1 MFSSNRRFSGAKPI
15 GGNPMTKLKKPL
27 SALLVIVAMI
37 AAVYVFWNASA
48 FPSLEQVE
56 QLGHSLGALTL
67 LPPVL
72 AVLLAFLTGDVI
84 LSLLAGVVA
93 GAAMLTAL
101 TGDGV
106 LYATFHRAV
115 ISIVDTSTDWENVR
129 VLLLCVCVGGM
140 EGVIR
145 YSGGFETTARVLSK
159 RLRSPRKVNLISQ
172 LFCILFFFDDYAN
185 ALISG
190 PVLTPV
196 TDKAGVSREKLSYI
210 VDSTAAP
217 LAGIAI
223 ISSWVAVE
231 VSVIQEGLDVIG
243 ADASAFQI
251 FLGSIPYCFYCIF
264 ALAFVLLL
272 TILGREYG
280 PMLEAERR
288 ARKGQPLK
296 QGTQLVRIR
305 SEELRG
311 SYAKDKS
318 WQRIALAFGS
328 IALMLI
334 FALIAFYVTGRQ
346 EAIAQGL
353 LSPDAPFRFR
363 DLSTIIG
370 CADTIQLVL
379 EASIFAGLMA
389 LLGGIFFRLFTLSDG
404 ILAWIEGASSLVS
417 TIVVLVLAWTLAGTV
432 DKLGTVYYVV
442 DLIQSGV
449 PQFFVPTLI
458 FVTCCVVSFAAGS
471 YGCMFMIMPIAV
483 PIVAAVGGIA
493 ENPAADPFM
502 LSCVAAVL
510 SGAIFGDHCSPMTD
524 CTILAA
530 LGAGCETMDHVK
542 TQMPYAL
549 TVAITSVLFGTL
561 LTSFGVSPWIA
572 LALGILFMAAIIRFV
587 GKKP

>member
-1 MFSSNRRFSGAKPI
+1 MTKYKKPI
-15 GGNPMTKLKKPL
+15 G
-27 SALLVIVAMI
+27 LLLCMFAI
-37 AAVYVFWNASA
+37 AVVVYVFLRADTLPA
-48 FPSLEQVE
+48 LEMTVE
-56 QLGHSLGALTL
+56 LGHSLGFLSL
-67 LPPVL
+67 VPVIF
-72 AVLLAFLTGDVI
+72 AVLLAFLTSDVI
-84 LSLLAGVVA
+84 LSLLAGVLV

-101 TGDGV
+101 VGDGV
-106 LYATFHRAV
+106 AYATFHRAIV
-115 ISIVDTSTDWENVR
+115 SIVETSADYENVR
-129 VLLLCVCVGGM
+129 VLLLCVAVGGM

-145 YSGGFETTARVLSK
+145 FSGGFETTARVMAG

-172 LFCILFFFDDYAN
+172 LFCTLFFFDDYAN

-190 PVLTPV
+190 PVLMPV

-217 LAGIAI
+217 LAGVAV

-243 ADASAFQI
+243 VNASAFQI

-264 ALAFVLLL
+264 ALSFVLLL
-272 TILGREYG
+272 TISGREFG
-280 PMLEAERR
+280 PMLDAERR
-288 ARKGQPLK
+288 ARAGQTVK
-296 QGTQLVRIR
+296 RGTRVEKIR
-305 SEELRG
+305 SEELPGNYSQDR
-311 SYAKDKS
+311 A
-318 WQRIALAFGS
+318 WRRIALAFGS
-328 IALMLI
+328 IAVMLI
-334 FALIAFYVTGRQ
+334 FSLISFYVTGKQ
-346 EAIAQGL
+346 EAILQGL
-353 LSPDAPFRFR
+353 IASDVPFRFS

-370 CADTIQLVL
+370 CADTIQLVM
-379 EASIFAGLMA
+379 EAALFVGIAALIAGTLMH
-389 LLGGIFFRLFTLSDG
+389 LFTLSDG

-417 TIVVLVLAWTLAGTV
+417 TMVVLILAWTLAGII
-432 DKLGTVYYVV
+432 DQLGTVYYVV
-442 DLIQSGV
+442 DIISAGI
-449 PQFFVPTLI
+449 PQFFVPTLVFI
-458 FVTCCVVSFAAGS
+458 SCCIVSFAAGS

-483 PIVAAVGGIA
+483 PIVAAIGGIA

-530 LGAGCETMDHVK
+530 LGAGCETMDHVR

-561 LTSFGVSPWIA
+561 LTSFGISPFIG
-572 LALGILFMAAIIRFV
+572 LVTGIIFMGLIIQFA

>member
-1 MFSSNRRFSGAKPI
+1 MSKYKKPI
-15 GGNPMTKLKKPL
+15 GLL
-27 SALLVIVAMI
+27 LCLCALAVV
-37 AAVYVFWNASA
+37 VYVFLQADA
-48 FPSLEQVE
+48 LPGVE
-56 QLGHSLGALTL
+56 STEELGHALGFLSLV
-67 LPPVL
+67 PPL
-72 AVLLAFLTGDVI
+72 FAVLLAFLTSDVI
-84 LSLLAGVVA
+84 LSLLAGVLI
-93 GAAMLTAL
+93 GTAMLTAL
-101 TGDGV
+101 SGDGV
-106 LYATFHRAV
+106 VYATFHRAV
-115 ISIVDTSTDWENVR
+115 VSIVETSADYDNVR
-129 VLLLCVCVGGM
+129 VLLLCIAVGGM

-145 YSGGFETTARVLSK
+145 FSGGFETTARVMAK

-172 LFCILFFFDDYAN
+172 LFCMLFFFDDYAN

-217 LAGIAI
+217 LAGIAV

-251 FLGSIPYCFYCIF
+251 FMGSIPYCFYCIF
-264 ALAFVLLL
+264 ALAFVVLL
-272 TILGREYG
+272 TMTGREFG

-288 ARKGQPLK
+288 ARGGQPLK
-296 QGTQLVRIR
+296 SGTHVERVR
-305 SEELRG
+305 SEELPGNDAEDR
-311 SYAKDKS
+311 S
-318 WQRIALAFGS
+318 WRRILLAFGS
-328 IALMLI
+328 IAVMFI
-334 FALIAFYVTGRQ
+334 FSLVSFYVTGRQ

-353 LSPDAPFRFR
+353 LMADAPFRFS

-370 CADTIQLVL
+370 CADTIQLVM
-379 EASIFAGLMA
+379 EAA
-389 LLGGIFFRLFTLSDG
+389 LLVGIVALVSGTLMHLFTLSDG

-417 TIVVLVLAWTLAGTV
+417 TMVVLVLAWTLAGTV
-432 DKLGTVYYVV
+432 DQLGTVYYVV
-442 DLIQSGV
+442 DIISTGV
-449 PQFFVPTLI
+449 PQFFVPTLL
-458 FVTCCVVSFAAGS
+458 FLTCCVVSFAAGS

-483 PIVAAVGGIA
+483 PLVAAIGGIA

-530 LGAGCETMDHVK
+530 LGAGCETMDHVR

-549 TVAITSVLFGTL
+549 TVAVTSIVFGTL
-561 LTSFGVSPWIA
+561 LTSFGISPLIG
-572 LALGILFMAAIIRFV
+572 LGLGVVFMGVVIRIF

>member
-1 MFSSNRRFSGAKPI
+1 MSKYKKLI
-15 GGNPMTKLKKPL
+15 GLLLCLGI
-27 SALLVIVAMI
+27 LVIVAF
-37 AAVYVFWNASA
+37 VFLRADA
-48 FPSLEQVE
+48 LPSLEDTE
-56 QLGHSLGALTL
+56 ALGHALGFLSLV
-67 LPPVL
+67 PPVF
-72 AVLLAFLTGDVI
+72 AVLLAFLTSDVI
-84 LSLLAGVVA
+84 LSLLAGVLV

-101 TGDGV
+101 SGDGV
-106 LYATFHRAV
+106 VYATFHRAV
-115 ISIVDTSTDWENVR
+115 VSIVETSADYENVR
-129 VLLLCVCVGGM
+129 VLLLCIAVGGM

-145 YSGGFETTARVLSK
+145 FSGGFETTARVMAE

-172 LFCILFFFDDYAN
+172 LFCTLFFFDDYAN

-190 PVLTPV
+190 PVLMPV

-217 LAGIAI
+217 LAGIAV

-243 ADASAFQI
+243 ANASAFQI

-272 TILGREYG
+272 TLTGREFG

-288 ARKGQPLK
+288 ARAGQTVKKGTRVEK
-296 QGTQLVRIR
+296 VR
-305 SEELRG
+305 SEELPG
-311 SYAKDKS
+311 NYAQDRS
-318 WQRIALAFGS
+318 WCRIALAFGS
-328 IALMLI
+328 IGVMFI
-334 FALIAFYVTGRQ
+334 FSLVSFYVTGRQ

-353 LSPDAPFRFR
+353 ILADAPFRFA

-370 CADTIQLVL
+370 CADTIQLVM
-379 EASIFAGLMA
+379 EAA
-389 LLGGIFFRLFTLSDG
+389 LLVGIAALVSGTLMHLFTLSDG

-417 TIVVLVLAWTLAGTV
+417 TMVVLVLAWTLAGTV

-442 DLIQSGV
+442 DIISAGI

-458 FVTCCVVSFAAGS
+458 FLTCCVVSFATGS

-483 PIVAAVGGIA
+483 PIVAAIGGIA
-493 ENPAADPFM
+493 ENPASDPFM

-530 LGAGCETMDHVK
+530 LGAGCETMDHVR
-542 TQMPYAL
+542 TQMPYAI

-561 LTSFGVSPWIA
+561 LTS
-572 LALGILFMAAIIRFV
+572 LGISPFIGLISGVVFMCCVICV
-587 GKKP
+587 LGKKP

>member
-1 MFSSNRRFSGAKPI
+1 MSKYKKLI
-15 GGNPMTKLKKPL
+15 GLLLCLGI
-27 SALLVIVAMI
+27 LVIVAF
-37 AAVYVFWNASA
+37 VFLRADA
-48 FPSLEQVE
+48 LPSLEDTE
-56 QLGHSLGALTL
+56 ALGHALGFLSLV
-67 LPPVL
+67 PPVF
-72 AVLLAFLTGDVI
+72 AVLLAFLTSDVI
-84 LSLLAGVVA
+84 LSLLAGVLV

-101 TGDGV
+101 SGDGV
-106 LYATFHRAV
+106 VYATFHRAV
-115 ISIVDTSTDWENVR
+115 VSIVETSADYENVR
-129 VLLLCVCVGGM
+129 VLLLCIAVGGM

-145 YSGGFETTARVLSK
+145 FSGGFETTARVMAE

-172 LFCILFFFDDYAN
+172 LFCTLFFFDDYAN

-190 PVLTPV
+190 PVLMPV

-217 LAGIAI
+217 LAGIAV

-243 ADASAFQI
+243 ANASAFQI

-272 TILGREYG
+272 TLTGREFG

-288 ARKGQPLK
+288 ARAGQTVKKGTRVEK
-296 QGTQLVRIR
+296 VR
-305 SEELRG
+305 SEELPG
-311 SYAKDKS
+311 NYAQDRS
-318 WQRIALAFGS
+318 WCRIALAFGS
-328 IALMLI
+328 IGVMFI
-334 FALIAFYVTGRQ
+334 FSLVSFYVTGRQ

-353 LSPDAPFRFR
+353 ILPDATFRFA

-370 CADTIQLVL
+370 CADTIQLVM
-379 EASIFAGLMA
+379 EAA
-389 LLGGIFFRLFTLSDG
+389 LLVGIAALVSGTLMHLFTLSDG

-417 TIVVLVLAWTLAGTV
+417 TMVVLVLAWTLAGTV

-442 DLIQSGV
+442 DIISAGI

-458 FVTCCVVSFAAGS
+458 FLTCCVVSFATGS

-483 PIVAAVGGIA
+483 PIVAAIGGIA
-493 ENPAADPFM
+493 ENPASDPFM

-530 LGAGCETMDHVK
+530 LGAGCETMDHVR
-542 TQMPYAL
+542 TQMPYAI

-561 LTSFGVSPWIA
+561 LTS
-572 LALGILFMAAIIRFV
+572 LGISPFIGLISGVVFMCCVICV
-587 GKKP
+587 LGKKP

>member
-1 MFSSNRRFSGAKPI
+1 MAKYKKPI
-15 GGNPMTKLKKPL
+15 G
-27 SALLVIVAMI
+27 LLLCLCVVAIVIS
-37 AAVYVFWNASA
+37 VFIRADSL
-48 FPSLEQVE
+48 PSIENTE
-56 QLGHSLGALTL
+56 ELGHALGILTL
-67 LPPVL
+67 LPPVF
-72 AVLLAFLTGDVI
+72 AVLLAFLTSDVI
-84 LSLLAGVVA
+84 LSLLAGVLT

-101 TGDGV
+101 HGDGIA
-106 LYATFHRAV
+106 YATFHRAIV
-115 ISIVDTSTDWENVR
+115 SIVETSADYENVR
-129 VLLLCVCVGGM
+129 VLLLCIAVGGM

-145 YSGGFETTARVLSK
+145 YSGGFETTARVMAK

-172 LFCILFFFDDYAN
+172 LFCGLFFFDDYAN

-196 TDKAGVSREKLSYI
+196 TDKAGISREKLSYI

-217 LAGIAI
+217 LAGIAV

-243 ADASAFQI
+243 ANASAFQI

-272 TILGREYG
+272 TLTGKEFG

-288 ARKGQPLK
+288 ARTGETAKR
-296 QGTQLVRIR
+296 GTRFEKVR
-305 SEELRG
+305 SEELPGNYSQDR
-311 SYAKDKS
+311 A
-318 WQRIALAFGS
+318 WLRIALAFGS
-328 IALMLI
+328 IGTMFIFSLI
-334 FALIAFYVTGRQ
+334 SFYVTGRN

-353 LSPDAPFRFR
+353 ILADAPFRFA

-370 CADTIQLVL
+370 CADTIQLVM
-379 EASIFAGLMA
+379 EAALFVGIVALIAGTLMH
-389 LLGGIFFRLFTLSDG
+389 LFTLSDG

-417 TIVVLVLAWTLAGTV
+417 TMVVLVLAWTLAGTV
-432 DKLGTVYYVV
+432 DQLGTVYYVV
-442 DLIQSGV
+442 DIISAGI

-458 FVTCCVVSFAAGS
+458 FLTCCIVSFAAGS

-483 PIVAAVGGIA
+483 PIVAAIGGIA

-530 LGAGCETMDHVK
+530 LGAGCETMDHVR

-549 TVAITSVLFGTL
+549 TVAVTSVAFGTI
-561 LTSFGVSPWIA
+561 LTSFGISPYIG
-572 LALGILFMAAIIRFV
+572 LLIGIVFMGVVIQV
-587 GKKP
+587 LGKKP

>member
-1 MFSSNRRFSGAKPI
+1 MS
-15 GGNPMTKLKKPL
+15 KLKKPIG
-27 SALLVIVAMI
+27 LVLCIAVVAIIVS
-37 AAVYVFWNASA
+37 VFMRADTL
-48 FPSLEQVE
+48 PSLENTAE
-56 QLGHSLGALTL
+56 LGRALGALSL
-67 LPPVL
+67 VPPL
-72 AVLLAFLTGDVI
+72 FAVLLAFLTSDVI
-84 LSLLAGVVA
+84 LSLMAGVLA

-101 TGDGV
+101 SGDGV
-106 LYATFHRAV
+106 VYATFHRAV
-115 ISIVDTSTDWENVR
+115 VSIVETSADYENVR
-129 VLLLCVCVGGM
+129 VLLLCIAVGGM

-145 YSGGFETTARVLSK
+145 FSGGFETTARVMAK

-172 LFCILFFFDDYAN
+172 LFCALFFFDDYAN

-217 LAGIAI
+217 LAGIAV

-272 TILGREYG
+272 TLLGREFG
-280 PMLEAERR
+280 PMLAAERR
-288 ARKGQPLK
+288 ARSGQPLK
-296 QGTQLVRIR
+296 KGTQLEKVR
-305 SEELRG
+305 SEELPGNDAEDR
-311 SYAKDKS
+311 S
-318 WQRIALAFGS
+318 WRRIALAFGS
-328 IALMLI
+328 IGVMFI
-334 FALIAFYVTGRQ
+334 FSLVAFYVTGRQ

-353 LSPDAPFRFR
+353 LAADAPFRFA

-370 CADTIQLVL
+370 CADTIQLVM
-379 EASIFAGLMA
+379 EAALFVGIIGLIAGTLMH
-389 LLGGIFFRLFTLSDG
+389 LFKFSDG

-417 TIVVLVLAWTLAGTV
+417 TMVVLVLAWTLAGTV
-432 DKLGTVYYVV
+432 DQLGTVYYVV
-442 DLIQSGV
+442 DIISAGV
-449 PQFFVPTLI
+449 PQILVPTLI
-458 FVTCCVVSFAAGS
+458 FVTCCLISFATGS
-471 YGCMFMIMPIAV
+471 YGCMFMVMPIAV

-493 ENPAADPFM
+493 ENPAADPLM

-530 LGAGCETMDHVK
+530 LGAGCETMDHVR

-549 TVAITSVLFGTL
+549 TVAATSVVFGTL
-561 LTSFGVSPWIA
+561 LTSFGVSPLIG
-572 LALGILFMAAIIRFV
+572 LGLGIVFMALVIRFV

>member
-1 MFSSNRRFSGAKPI
+1 MAKYKKPI
-15 GGNPMTKLKKPL
+15 G
-27 SALLVIVAMI
+27 LLLCLCVVAIVIS
-37 AAVYVFWNASA
+37 VFIRADSL
-48 FPSLEQVE
+48 PSIENTE
-56 QLGHSLGALTL
+56 ELGHALGILTL
-67 LPPVL
+67 LPPVF
-72 AVLLAFLTGDVI
+72 AVLLAFLTSDVI
-84 LSLLAGVVA
+84 LSLLAGVLT

-101 TGDGV
+101 HGDGIA
-106 LYATFHRAV
+106 YATFHRAIV
-115 ISIVDTSTDWENVR
+115 SIVETSADYENVR
-129 VLLLCVCVGGM
+129 VLLLCIAVGGM

-145 YSGGFETTARVLSK
+145 FSGGFETTARVMAK

-172 LFCILFFFDDYAN
+172 LFCGLFFFDDYAN

-196 TDKAGVSREKLSYI
+196 TDKAGISREKLSYI

-217 LAGIAI
+217 LAGIAV

-243 ADASAFQI
+243 ANASAFQI

-272 TILGREYG
+272 TLTGKEFG

-288 ARKGQPLK
+288 ARTGETAKR
-296 QGTQLVRIR
+296 GTRFEKVR
-305 SEELRG
+305 SEELPGNYSQDR
-311 SYAKDKS
+311 A
-318 WQRIALAFGS
+318 WRRIALAFGS
-328 IALMLI
+328 IGTMFIFSLI
-334 FALIAFYVTGRQ
+334 SFYVTGRN

-353 LSPDAPFRFR
+353 ILADAPFRFA

-370 CADTIQLVL
+370 CADTIQLVM
-379 EASIFAGLMA
+379 EAALFVGIVALIAGTLMH
-389 LLGGIFFRLFTLSDG
+389 LFTLTDG

-417 TIVVLVLAWTLAGTV
+417 TMVVLVLAWTLAGTV
-432 DKLGTVYYVV
+432 DQLGTVYYVV
-442 DLIQSGV
+442 DIISAGI

-458 FVTCCVVSFAAGS
+458 FLTCCIVSFAAGS

-483 PIVAAVGGIA
+483 PIVAAIGGIA

-530 LGAGCETMDHVK
+530 LGAGCETMDHVR

-549 TVAITSVLFGTL
+549 TVAVTSVAFGTI
-561 LTSFGVSPWIA
+561 LTSFGISPYIG
-572 LALGILFMAAIIRFV
+572 LLIGIVFMGVVIQV
-587 GKKP
+587 LGKKP

>member
-1 MFSSNRRFSGAKPI
+1 MKNYKKII
-15 GGNPMTKLKKPL
+15 GLL
-27 SALLVIVAMI
+27 LCLCALAVV
-37 AAVYVFWNASA
+37 VYVFMQADALPVLDNT
-48 FPSLEQVE
+48 EE
-56 QLGHSLGALTL
+56 LGHALGIISLV
-67 LPPVL
+67 PVVF
-72 AVLLAFLTGDVI
+72 AVTLAFLTSDVI
-84 LSLLAGVVA
+84 LSLLAGVLT

-101 TGDGV
+101 SGDGIV
-106 LYATFHRAV
+106 YATFHRAV
-115 ISIVDTSTDWENVR
+115 VSIVETSADYENVR
-129 VLLLCVCVGGM
+129 VLLLCIAVGGM

-145 YSGGFETTARVLSK
+145 FSGGFETTARVMAK
-159 RLRSPRKVNLISQ
+159 RLRSPRKVNLIAQ
-172 LFCILFFFDDYAN
+172 LFCSLFFFDDYAN

-217 LAGIAI
+217 LAGIAV

-243 ADASAFQI
+243 ANASAFQI

-272 TILGREYG
+272 TVTGREFG

-288 ARKGQPLK
+288 ARAGYTVKR
-296 QGTQLVRIR
+296 GTRVEKVR
-305 SEELRG
+305 SEELPGNYSHDR
-311 SYAKDKS
+311 S
-318 WQRIALAFGS
+318 WRRITLAFGS
-328 IALMLI
+328 IAVMFVFSLV
-334 FALIAFYVTGRQ
+334 AFYVTGRQ
-346 EAIAQGL
+346 EAIVQGL
-353 LSPDAPFRFR
+353 LAADVPFRLG

-370 CADTIQLVL
+370 CADTIQLVM
-379 EASIFAGLMA
+379 EAALFVGIAALIAGTTMH
-389 LLGGIFFRLFTLSDG
+389 LFTLSDG

-417 TIVVLVLAWTLAGTV
+417 TMVVLVLAWSLAGTI
-432 DKLGTVYYVV
+432 DQLGTVYYVV
-442 DLIQSGV
+442 DIISAGI

-458 FVTCCVVSFAAGS
+458 FLTCCVVSFAAGS

-483 PIVAAVGGIA
+483 PIVAAIGGIA
-493 ENPAADPFM
+493 ENPAVDPFM

-530 LGAGCETMDHVK
+530 LGAGCETMDHVR
-542 TQMPYAL
+542 TQMPYAI
-549 TVAITSVLFGTL
+549 TVAVTSVLFGTL
-561 LTSFGVSPWIA
+561 LTSFGVSPFIG
-572 LALGILFMAAIIRFV
+572 LGLGIIFMWLVIRIL

>member
-1 MFSSNRRFSGAKPI
+1 
-15 GGNPMTKLKKPL
+15 MTKYKKFL
-27 SALLVIVAMI
+27 GLLLCLCALAVAI
-37 AAVYVFWNASA
+37 YVFTQAQTLSG
-48 FPSLEQVE
+48 LEDRE
-56 QLGHSLGALTL
+56 SLGRALGFL
-67 LPPVL
+67 SVIPPL
-72 AVLLAFLTGDVI
+72 FAVLLSFLTGDVI
-84 LSLLAGVVA
+84 LSLLAGVLT

-101 TGDGV
+101 NGDGTV
-106 LYATFHRAV
+106 YATFHRAV
-115 ISIVDTSTDWENVR
+115 VSIAQTSADYENVR
-129 VLLLCVCVGGM
+129 VLLLCVAVGGM

-145 YSGGFETTARVLSK
+145 FSGGFETTARVLSK

-172 LFCILFFFDDYAN
+172 LFCTLFFFDDYAN

-217 LAGIAI
+217 LAGIAV

-231 VSVIQEGLDVIG
+231 VSVIQEGLDMIG
-243 ADASAFQI
+243 VQTNAFQI

-272 TILGREYG
+272 TLTNREFG

-288 ARKGQPLK
+288 ARAGHPLK
-296 QGTQLVRIR
+296 KGTQVERVR
-305 SEELRG
+305 SEELPGNYSEDR
-311 SYAKDKS
+311 S
-318 WQRIALAFGS
+318 WRRIALAFGS
-328 IALMLI
+328 IAVMFI
-334 FALIAFYVTGRQ
+334 FSLVSFYVTGRQ
-346 EAIAQGL
+346 EAVAQGL
-353 LSPDAPFRFR
+353 IPGDAPFRFSY
-363 DLSTIIG
+363 LSTIIG
-370 CADTIQLVL
+370 CADTIQLVM
-379 EASIFAGLMA
+379 EAAMFVGVVALVAGTLMH
-389 LLGGIFFRLFTLSDG
+389 LFKLSDG
-404 ILAWIEGASSLVS
+404 IIAWIQGGSSLMS
-417 TIVVLVLAWTLAGTV
+417 TLLVLILAWTLAGIT
-432 DKLGTVYYVV
+432 DQLGTVHYVV
-442 DLIQSGV
+442 ELISMGI

-458 FVTCCVVSFAAGS
+458 FLTCCVVSFAAGS

-530 LGAGCETMDHVK
+530 LGAGCETMDHVR

-549 TVAITSVLFGTL
+549 TVAVTSVIFGTV
-561 LTSFGVSPWIA
+561 LTSFGVSPFLG
-572 LALGILFMAAIIRFV
+572 LALGVAFMCIVIRV
-587 GKKP
+587 LGKKP

>member
-1 MFSSNRRFSGAKPI
+1 MRNY
-15 GGNPMTKLKKPL
+15 KKPL
-27 SALLVIVAMI
+27 GLLLCLCAVAVV
-37 AAVYVFWNASA
+37 VYVFARA
-48 FPSLEQVE
+48 DALPALEDTAELGRALGFLSLV
-56 QLGHSLGALTL
+56 
-67 LPPVL
+67 PPIF
-72 AVLLAFLTGDVI
+72 AVLLAFLTSDVI
-84 LSLLAGVVA
+84 LSLLAGVLT

-101 TGDGV
+101 TGDGTV
-106 LYATFHRAV
+106 YATFHRAV
-115 ISIVDTSTDWENVR
+115 VSIVETSADYENVR
-129 VLLLCVCVGGM
+129 VLLLCIAVGGM

-145 YSGGFETTARVLSK
+145 FSGGFETTARVLSK

-172 LFCILFFFDDYAN
+172 LFCTLFFFDDYAN

-217 LAGIAI
+217 LAGIAV

-243 ADASAFQI
+243 ANTSAFQI

-272 TILGREYG
+272 TVMNREFG

-288 ARKGQPLK
+288 ARGGQPLK
-296 QGTQLVRIR
+296 RGTQLERVRN
-305 SEELRG
+305 EELTGNDAEDR
-311 SYAKDKS
+311 S
-318 WQRIALAFGS
+318 WRRIVLAFGS
-328 IALMLI
+328 IGVMLL
-334 FALIAFYVTGRQ
+334 FSLVAFYVTGRQ

-353 LSPDAPFRFR
+353 LAADAPFRFG

-370 CADTIQLVL
+370 CADTIQLVM
-379 EASIFAGLMA
+379 EAALFVGIVALVAGTLMH
-389 LLGGIFFRLFTLSDG
+389 LFTLSDG

-417 TIVVLVLAWTLAGTV
+417 TMVVLVLAWTLAGTV
-432 DKLGTVYYVV
+432 DQLGTVYYVV
-442 DLIQSGV
+442 DIISMGV
-449 PQFFVPTLI
+449 AQFFVPTLI
-458 FVTCCVVSFAAGS
+458 FLTCCVVSFAAGS

-530 LGAGCETMDHVK
+530 LGAGCETMDHVR

-561 LTSFGVSPWIA
+561 LTSFGISPFVG
-572 LALGILFMAAIIRFV
+572 LGLGVVFMALVIRV
-587 GKKP
+587 LGKRP

>member
-1 MFSSNRRFSGAKPI
+1 
-15 GGNPMTKLKKPL
+15 MTKLKKPL

-264 ALAFVLLL
+264 ALVFVLLL
-272 TILGREYG
+272 TLLGREYG

-334 FALIAFYVTGRQ
+334 FALTAFYVTGRQ

>member
-1 MFSSNRRFSGAKPI
+1 MSKYKKPI
-15 GGNPMTKLKKPL
+15 GFLL
-27 SALLVIVAMI
+27 CLCALVAVMF
-37 AAVYVFWNASA
+37 VFMRSDALPA
-48 FPSLEQVE
+48 LEDTAE
-56 QLGHSLGALTL
+56 LGRSLGILTL
-67 LPPVL
+67 VPPAF
-72 AVLLAFLTGDVI
+72 AVLLAFLTSDVI
-84 LSLLAGVVA
+84 LSLLAGVLV

-101 TGDGV
+101 AGDGTV
-106 LYATFHRAV
+106 YATFHRAV
-115 ISIVDTSTDWENVR
+115 VSIVETSADYENVR
-129 VLLLCVCVGGM
+129 VLLLCIAVGGM

-145 YSGGFETTARVLSK
+145 FSGGFETTARVMAK
-159 RLRSPRKVNLISQ
+159 RLRSPRKVNLLSQ
-172 LFCILFFFDDYAN
+172 LFCTLFFFDDYAN

-217 LAGIAI
+217 LAGIAV

-243 ADASAFQI
+243 ANANAFQI

-264 ALAFVLLL
+264 ALIFVLLL
-272 TILGREYG
+272 TLTGREFG

-288 ARKGQPLK
+288 ARTGQTLKKG
-296 QGTQLVRIR
+296 THVERVR
-305 SEELRG
+305 SEELPGNDAEDR
-311 SYAKDKS
+311 S
-318 WQRIALAFGS
+318 WRRILLAFGS
-328 IALMLI
+328 IGVMFLFSLVS
-334 FALIAFYVTGRQ
+334 FYVTGRQ

-353 LSPDAPFRFR
+353 LLADAPFRFA

-370 CADTIQLVL
+370 CADTIQLVM
-379 EASIFAGLMA
+379 EAALFVGIAALVGGTLMH
-389 LLGGIFFRLFTLSDG
+389 LFSLSDG

-417 TIVVLVLAWTLAGTV
+417 TMVVLVLAWTLAGTV
-432 DKLGTVYYVV
+432 DQLGTVHYVV
-442 DLIQSGV
+442 DIISAGV

-458 FVTCCVVSFAAGS
+458 FLTCCVVSFAAGS

-483 PIVAAVGGIA
+483 PLVAAIGGIS

-530 LGAGCETMDHVK
+530 LGAGCETMDHVR

-549 TVAITSVLFGTL
+549 TVAGTSVVFGTL
-561 LTSFGVSPWIA
+561 LTSFGLSPVVC
-572 LALGILFMAAIIRFV
+572 LGLGVVFMGIVIRTL

>member
-1 MFSSNRRFSGAKPI
+1 MRKY
-15 GGNPMTKLKKPL
+15 KKPL
-27 SALLVIVAMI
+27 GLLLCLCAVAVV
-37 AAVYVFWNASA
+37 AYVFIQADA
-48 FPSLEQVE
+48 LPALEDTAELGRALGFLSLV
-56 QLGHSLGALTL
+56 
-67 LPPVL
+67 PPL
-72 AVLLAFLTGDVI
+72 FAVLLAFLTSDVI
-84 LSLLAGVVA
+84 LSLLAGVLT

-101 TGDGV
+101 SGDGGV
-106 LYATFHRAV
+106 YAVFHRAV
-115 ISIVDTSTDWENVR
+115 VSIVETSADYENVR
-129 VLLLCVCVGGM
+129 VLLLCIAVGGM

-145 YSGGFETTARVLSK
+145 FSGGFETTARVLSR

-172 LFCILFFFDDYAN
+172 LFCTLFFFDDYAN

-217 LAGIAI
+217 LAGIAV

-243 ADASAFQI
+243 ANTSAFQI

-272 TILGREYG
+272 TVMNREFG

-296 QGTQLVRIR
+296 QGTQLERVRN
-305 SEELRG
+305 EELTGNDAEDR
-311 SYAKDKS
+311 S
-318 WQRIALAFGS
+318 WRRIALAFGS
-328 IALMLI
+328 IGVMFI
-334 FALIAFYVTGRQ
+334 FSLLAFYITGRQ

-353 LSPDAPFRFR
+353 LVVDAPFRLG

-370 CADTIQLVL
+370 CADTIQLVM
-379 EASIFAGLMA
+379 EAALFVGIVALVAGT
-389 LLGGIFFRLFTLSDG
+389 LLHLFTLSDG

-417 TIVVLVLAWTLAGTV
+417 TMVILVLAWTLAGTV
-432 DKLGTVYYVV
+432 DQLGTVYYVV
-442 DLIQSGV
+442 DLISMGV
-449 PQFFVPTLI
+449 AQFFVPTLI
-458 FVTCCVVSFAAGS
+458 FLTCCVVSFAAGS

-530 LGAGCETMDHVK
+530 LGAGCETMDHVR
-542 TQMPYAL
+542 TQMPYAI
-549 TVAITSVLFGTL
+549 TVAITSVVFGTL
-561 LTSFGVSPWIA
+561 LTSFGISPFA
-572 LALGILFMAAIIRFV
+572 GLGLGIAFMALVIRV
-587 GKKP
+587 LGKRP